1 MHFNKILQHTIG
13 WKLLNTALL
22 FVINLLMVRL
32 LGAAA
37 SGHFFYEITV
47 LLFLLVMVSWSFES
61 GMSYYAS
68 KNNGHIGTILMVM
81 LPLLVIQLL
90 VCWWLLSLIKL
101 GINIY
106 FSLLFIMGNLI
117 CNNLSVLFAAKKMFI
132 KLNVIGCVVNFF
144 TAVFLFIWWRINY
157 SNQHLIVLL
166 YLGSIA
172 VQALLLVVF
181 IVRQIKCSQAPV
193 RLMPSLARGM
203 FAYSTIAYIS
213 NVIFFLVTRLDY
225 FFVEKYCSNLALSNY
240 VQVSKLGQLLILI
253 PSIIAS
259 VILPFTLGKENAISL
274 SKVQQLCKG
283 ITLIFLPI
291 TVVIVASFYW
301 LLPWLFGKEFNLM
314 YATLLIYLP
323 GFFFLS
329 ITSVLAAY
337 LAAKNFVK
345 INLIASVIAL
355 FIVGAGNTLLI
366 PIWGIHAA
374 ALVSSIAYASCTIFI
389 VRFYKKTFESKPL
402 DFFIFKKQALFEL
415 LHAYKTANILSS
427 NNTMK
432 DGK

>member
-47 LLFLLVMVSWSFES
+47 LIFLLLMVSWSFES

-68 KNNGHIGTILMVM
+68 KNNGHIGSVLMIM
-81 LPLLVIQLL
+81 LPLLVIQLAA
-90 VCWWLLSLIKL
+90 CWWLLSFIKL

-117 CNNLSVLFAAKKMFI
+117 CNNFSVLFAAKKMFI
-132 KLNVIGCVVNFF
+132 KLNVISCVVNFF
-144 TAVFLFIWWRINY
+144 TAIILFVWWRINF
-157 SNQHLIVLL
+157 SNQHLMVLL
-166 YLGSIA
+166 YVGSTA
-172 VQALLLVVF
+172 VQALLLALFMAKQVPLSE
-181 IVRQIKCSQAPV
+181 IHL
-193 RLMPSLARGM
+193 RLIPSLARRM
-203 FAYSTIAYIS
+203 FAYSSIAYIS
-213 NVIFFLVTRLDY
+213 NVIFFLVTRMDY

-253 PSIIAS
+253 PSIIAG
-259 VILPFTLGKENAISL
+259 VILPFTLGKENTISL

-291 TVVIVASFYW
+291 TTVIAASFYW

-345 INLIASVIAL
+345 INLIASIIAL
-355 FIVGAGNTLLI
+355 SIVVAGNVLLI

-374 ALVSSIAYASCTIFI
+374 ALVSSIAYASCAIFI
-389 VRFYKKTFESKPL
+389 IRFYIKNFESKRS
-402 DFFIFKKQALFEL
+402 DFFIFKKEELFDL